1 MIEAS
6 IANVVTPKASTPPST
21 DMDRALDP
29 SSGGAI
35 DPSKWRKYNYESGLI
50 ALCTYPK
57 SSERL
62 NFQCGLVKKYR
73 PSSLYLFH

>member
-6 IANVVTPKASTPPST
+6 TANVVTPKASTPPST

-35 DPSKWRKYNYESGLI
+35 DPSKWKKYNYEWAHSTEVSAGI
-50 ALCTYPK
+50 P
-57 SSERL
+57 
-62 NFQCGLVKKYR
+62 N
-73 PSSLYLFH
+73 